1 MGSGGVPNRGVE
13 KSYARKLERTYKQNI
28 RVDRYKNGKKVQS
41 RWYDNN
47 GRAIRNRDYEHQ
59 DAHHNHTFPHDH
71 EWNWNGDNGTRNP
84 EPLTPDYDNF
94 N

>member
-1 MGSGGVPNRGVE
+1 MGSGGVTNRGVE
-13 KSYARKLERTYKQNI
+13 KSFERRLDSTGKPNS

-41 RWYDNN
+41 RWYDEN

-59 DAHHNHTFPHDH
+59 NPLHDHTFPHDH
-71 EWNWNGDNGTRNP
+71 AWNWNINP
-84 EPLTPDYDNF
+84 PRIPENLPPDYDNF